1 MDNEASRT
9 LGEPTSFLREYPN
22 VRVHSTEQLSAPRE
36 RWPKLIAE
44 LSNGD
49 TDVVA

>member
-1 MDNEASRT
+1 MKRLAH
-9 LGEPTSFLREYPN
+9 LGSLRLFLEYPN
-22 VRVHSTEQLSAPRE
+22 VRVHSTQQLSAPRE